1 MCVFLRDIIHKAM
14 LRTNR
19 GLLKFLLLSLITF
32 GIYGI
37 VVMTHISME
46 IDTIASPRDHKNTMN
61 YLLVCFFLGP
71 ITLGIYTLI
80 WNHQL
85 SNRIGDELKARN
97 LGYEFDAGTFWG
109 WAFLG
114 SLILI
119 GPFVFLHK
127 LLKSMNLIN
136 ESYKAS
142 L

>member
-1 MCVFLRDIIHKAM
+1 MF
-14 LRTNR
+14 RTNR

-32 GIYGI
+32 GIYGL

-61 YLLVCFFLGP
+61 YLLVFFFLGP
-71 ITLGIYTLI
+71 ITLGIYMLI

-109 WAFLG
+109 WGFFG

-119 GPFVFLHK
+119 GPFVFVHK

>member
-1 MCVFLRDIIHKAM
+1 
-14 LRTNR
+14 
-19 GLLKFLLLSLITF
+19 
-32 GIYGI
+32 
-37 VVMTHISME
+37 MTHISME

-61 YLLVCFFLGP
+61 YLLVCFLLGP
-71 ITLGIYTLI
+71 VTLGIYTLI

-97 LGYEFDAGTFWG
+97 LGYEFGAGDFWG
-109 WAFLG
+109 WGVLG

-119 GPFVFLHK
+119 GPFVFVHK

-136 ESYKAS
+136 ESYNAS

>member
-1 MCVFLRDIIHKAM
+1 MFK
-14 LRTNR
+14 TNR

-61 YLLVCFFLGP
+61 YLLVFFFLGP
-71 ITLGIYTLI
+71 ITLGSYTLI

-119 GPFVFLHK
+119 GPFVFVHK

>member
-1 MCVFLRDIIHKAM
+1 MF
-14 LRTNR
+14 RTNR
-19 GLLKFLLLSLITF
+19 GLLKSLITF

-80 WNHQL
+80 WNHLL

-109 WAFLG
+109 WGFFG

-119 GPFVFLHK
+119 GPFVYLHK
-127 LLKSMNLIN
+127 LLTSMNMIN
-136 ESYKAS
+136 ESYNAS

>member
-1 MCVFLRDIIHKAM
+1 MFN
-14 LRTNR
+14 TNR

-61 YLLVCFFLGP
+61 YLLVFFFLGP

-80 WNHQL
+80 WNHML

-119 GPFVFLHK
+119 GPFVFVHK

>member
-1 MCVFLRDIIHKAM
+1 MFN
-14 LRTNR
+14 TNR

-32 GIYGI
+32 GIYGL

-61 YLLVCFFLGP
+61 YLLVFFFLGP

>member
-1 MCVFLRDIIHKAM
+1 MF
-14 LRTNR
+14 RTNR

-61 YLLVCFFLGP
+61 YLLVCFLLGP
-71 ITLGIYTLI
+71 VTLGIYTLI

-97 LGYEFDAGTFWG
+97 LGYEFVG
-109 WAFLG
+109 FLREPD
-114 SLILI
+114 SDRAVCL
-119 GPFVFLHK
+119 PAQAAQEHEPDQRK
-127 LLKSMNLIN
+127 L
-136 ESYKAS
+136 
-142 L
+142 

>member
-1 MCVFLRDIIHKAM
+1 MF
-14 LRTNR
+14 RTNR

-97 LGYEFDAGTFWG
+97 LGYEFGAGDFWG
-109 WAFLG
+109 WGVLG

-127 LLKSMNLIN
+127 LLTSMNLIN
-136 ESYKAS
+136 ESYNAS
-142 L
+142 H

>member
-1 MCVFLRDIIHKAM
+1 MF
-14 LRTNR
+14 RTNR

-61 YLLVCFFLGP
+61 YL
-71 ITLGIYTLI
+71 
-80 WNHQL
+80 
-85 SNRIGDELKARN
+85 
-97 LGYEFDAGTFWG
+97 GYEFGAGDFWG
-109 WAFLG
+109 WGVLG

-136 ESYKAS
+136 ESYNAS

>member
-19 GLLKFLLLSLITF
+19 GLLKYVLLSLITF

-37 VVMTHISME
+37 VVKTHISME
-46 IDTIASPRDHKNTMN
+46 IDTVAAPRDHKSTLN
-61 YLLVCFFLGP
+61 YLLVVPILGP
-71 ITLGIYTLI
+71 ITCGIFPLI
-80 WNHQL
+80 WYHNL

-109 WAFLG
+109 WGFFG

-127 LLKSMNLIN
+127 LLTSMNLIN
-136 ESYKAS
+136 ESYNAS

>member
-1 MCVFLRDIIHKAM
+1 MF
-14 LRTNR
+14 RTNR
-19 GLLKFLLLSLITF
+19 GLLKFLLLSFITL

-61 YLLVCFFLGP
+61 YLLVFFFLGP

-80 WNHQL
+80 WNHNL

-97 LGYEFDAGTFWG
+97 LGYEFGAGDFWG
-109 WAFLG
+109 WGILG

-119 GPFVFLHK
+119 GPFVFVHK

-136 ESYKAS
+136 ESYNAS

>member
-1 MCVFLRDIIHKAM
+1 MF
-14 LRTNR
+14 RTNR

-46 IDTIASPRDHKNTMN
+46 IDTIASPRSHKHTTHYMPER
-61 YLLVCFFLGP
+61 LSLGP
-71 ITLGIYTLI
+71 LTLGIYTLI
-80 WNHQL
+80 WNHLL

-97 LGYEFDAGTFWG
+97 LGYEFGAGDFWG
-109 WAFLG
+109 WGVLG

-119 GPFVFLHK
+119 GPFVYLHK
-127 LLKSMNLIN
+127 LLTSMNLIN
-136 ESYKAS
+136 ESYNAS

>member
-19 GLLKFLLLSLITF
+19 GLLKYVLLSLITF

-37 VVMTHISME
+37 VVKTHISME
-46 IDTIASPRDHKNTMN
+46 IDTVAAPRDHKSTLN
-61 YLLVCFFLGP
+61 YLLVLFILGP
-71 ITLGIYTLI
+71 ITCGIFPLI
-80 WNHQL
+80 WYHNL

-97 LGYEFDAGTFWG
+97 LGYEFGAGDFWG
-109 WAFLG
+109 WGVLG

-119 GPFVFLHK
+119 GPFVYLHK
-127 LLKSMNLIN
+127 LLTSMNMIN
-136 ESYKAS
+136 ESYNAS

>member
-1 MCVFLRDIIHKAM
+1 MFN
-14 LRTNR
+14 TNR

-97 LGYEFDAGTFWG
+97 LDYEFDAGTFWG
-109 WAFLG
+109 WGFFG
-114 SLILI
+114 SVILI
-119 GPFVFLHK
+119 GPFVFVHK

>member
-1 MCVFLRDIIHKAM
+1 MFN
-14 LRTNR
+14 TNR

-61 YLLVCFFLGP
+61 YLLVFFFLGP
-71 ITLGIYTLI
+71 ISLGIYTLI

-109 WAFLG
+109 WGFFG

-119 GPFVFLHK
+119 GPFVFVHK

>member
-1 MCVFLRDIIHKAM
+1 MFK
-14 LRTNR
+14 TNR
-19 GLLKFLLLSLITF
+19 GLIKFLLLSLITF

-61 YLLVCFFLGP
+61 YLRVFFFLGP
-71 ITLGIYTLI
+71 ITLGIYSLI

>member
-1 MCVFLRDIIHKAM
+1 M

-19 GLLKFLLLSLITF
+19 GLLKYVLLSLITF
-32 GIYGI
+32 GIYGL

-61 YLLVCFFLGP
+61 YLLVFFFLGP

-109 WAFLG
+109 WGFFG

-119 GPFVFLHK
+119 GPFVFVHK

>member
-1 MCVFLRDIIHKAM
+1 MFN
-14 LRTNR
+14 TNR

-61 YLLVCFFLGP
+61 YLLVFFFLGP

-80 WNHQL
+80 WNHML

-109 WAFLG
+109 WGFFG

-119 GPFVFLHK
+119 GPFVFVHK

>member
-1 MCVFLRDIIHKAM
+1 
-14 LRTNR
+14 
-19 GLLKFLLLSLITF
+19 
-32 GIYGI
+32 
-37 VVMTHISME
+37 
-46 IDTIASPRDHKNTMN
+46 MN
-61 YLLVCFFLGP
+61 YLLVCFLLGP
-71 ITLGIYTLI
+71 VTLGIYTLI

-109 WAFLG
+109 WGFFG

-119 GPFVFLHK
+119 GPFVFVHK

>member
-1 MCVFLRDIIHKAM
+1 MFN
-14 LRTNR
+14 TNR

-61 YLLVCFFLGP
+61 YLLVFFFLGP
-71 ITLGIYTLI
+71 ITLGIYSLI
-80 WNHQL
+80 WHHQL
-85 SNRIGDELKARN
+85 SNRIGDELNARN

-109 WAFLG
+109 WGFFG

-119 GPFVFLHK
+119 GPFVFVHK

>member
-1 MCVFLRDIIHKAM
+1 MFK
-14 LRTNR
+14 TNR
-19 GLLKFLLLSLITF
+19 SLLKFLLLSLITF

-37 VVMTHISME
+37 VVMTRISME

-61 YLLVCFFLGP
+61 YLLVFFFLGP
-71 ITLGIYTLI
+71 ITLGIYMLI
-80 WNHQL
+80 WNHML

-109 WAFLG
+109 WGFFG

-119 GPFVFLHK
+119 GPFVFVHK

-136 ESYKAS
+136 ESYNAS

>member
-1 MCVFLRDIIHKAM
+1 MF
-14 LRTNR
+14 RTNR

-61 YLLVCFFLGP
+61 YLLVFFFLGP
-71 ITLGIYTLI
+71 ITLGIYSLI
-80 WNHQL
+80 WHHQL

>member
-1 MCVFLRDIIHKAM
+1 MFN
-14 LRTNR
+14 TNR
-19 GLLKFLLLSLITF
+19 GLLKFLLLSMITF

-46 IDTIASPRDHKNTMN
+46 IDTIASPRDNKNTMN
-61 YLLVCFFLGP
+61 FLLVCFFLGP

-80 WNHQL
+80 WNHNL

-97 LGYEFDAGTFWG
+97 LDYEFGAGDYWG
-109 WAFLG
+109 WGVLG
-114 SLILI
+114 TLILI
-119 GPFVFLHK
+119 GPFVFVHK

-136 ESYKAS
+136 ENYNAS

>member
-1 MCVFLRDIIHKAM
+1 MF
-14 LRTNR
+14 RTNR

-80 WNHQL
+80 WYHNL

-109 WAFLG
+109 WGVLG
-114 SLILI
+114 CLILI
-119 GPFVFLHK
+119 GPFVYLHK
-127 LLKSMNLIN
+127 LLTSMNLIN
-136 ESYKAS
+136 ESYNAS
-142 L
+142 H

>member
-1 MCVFLRDIIHKAM
+1 MFN
-14 LRTNR
+14 TNR
-19 GLLKFLLLSLITF
+19 GLIKFLLLSLITF
-32 GIYGI
+32 GIYGL

-46 IDTIASPRDHKNTMN
+46 IDTIASPRDHKSTLN
-61 YLLVCFFLGP
+61 YLLVVLILGP
-71 ITLGIYTLI
+71 ITCGIFPLI
-80 WNHQL
+80 WYHNL